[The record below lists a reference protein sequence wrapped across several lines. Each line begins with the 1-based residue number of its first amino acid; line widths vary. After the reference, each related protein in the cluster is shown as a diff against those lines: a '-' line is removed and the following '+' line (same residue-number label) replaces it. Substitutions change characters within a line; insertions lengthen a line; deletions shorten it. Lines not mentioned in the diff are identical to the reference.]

1 MGNAEAASMLP
12 REIDDLADLDIVDV
26 SVGDSHCLALV
37 KVYMKNFQSDDPQS
51 LYFVSLSFGFFYPMY
66 TTLIDIMNL

>member
-1 MGNAEAASMLP
+1 MGNAEAVSMLP

-37 KVYMKNFQSDDPQS
+37 IIFLLNIVCTKIRTFSTVFRD
-51 LYFVSLSFGFFYPMY
+51 F
-66 TTLIDIMNL
+66 

>member
-1 MGNAEAASMLP
+1 MGNAEAVSMLP

-37 KVYMKNFQSDDPQS
+37 IIYSINRVE
-51 LYFVSLSFGFFYPMY
+51 LE
-66 TTLIDIMNL
+66 